1 MNYFLEMFGD
11 ISVGQV
17 ATFIAALVFLG
28 GILKAVWAFVSNK
41 ITKSNE
47 KAAEW
52 KKIAEQVQQYPMWRE
67 QSIEIRDELAKS
79 IQALSNKVD
88 ETNKTLDAMQLRSK
102 RNYATTCRYRII
114 RFNDELL
121 QKGEHE
127 ILHTKEHFD
136 QILEDIDEY
145 EDYCNLDRDYKN
157 SKAVMAIEHIR
168 QVYQKCADEGT
179 FL

>member
-1 MNYFLEMFGD
+1 MIFQFI
-11 ISVGQV
+11 ISILFRKDVEQMAIV
-17 ATFIAALVFLG
+17 YATLIIKGKKTFADVPD
-28 GILKAVWAFVSNK
+28 K
-41 ITKSNE
+41 IKDKVKE
-47 KAAEW
+47 VL
-52 KKIAEQVQQYPMWRE
+52 IDLDCP
-67 QSIEIRDELAKS
+67 ELAKS
-79 IQALSNKVD
+79 IQTLSNKVD
-88 ETNKTLDAMQLRSK
+88 ETNKTLDTMQLRSK

-157 SKAVMAIEHIR
+157 SKAAMAIEHIR

>member
-1 MNYFLEMFGD
+1 MDYFLDVFGA
-11 ISVGQV
+11 ITIGQV
-17 ATFIAALVFLG
+17 VAFIAALIFLSG
-28 GILKAVWAFVSNK
+28 VLKAVWAYVSNK

-52 KKIAEQVQQYPMWRE
+52 KKIAEQVQKYPKWHE
-67 QSIEIRDELAKS
+67 QSIEIRDELARS
-79 IQALSNKVD
+79 IQQLSLKVD

-102 RNYATTCRYRII
+102 RNYATNCRYRII
-114 RFNDELL
+114 RFNDELM

-136 QILEDIDEY
+136 QILDDIDEY
-145 EDYCNLDRDYKN
+145 EDYCRQDPDYQN
-157 SKAVMAIEHIR
+157 SKAVMAIKHIR
-168 QVYQKCADEGT
+168 QIYHKCSDEGT

>member
-1 MNYFLEMFGD
+1 MFGG
-11 ISVGQV
+11 ITIGQV
-17 ATFIAALVFLG
+17 AVFIAAIAFLG
-28 GILKAVWAFVSNK
+28 GILKVVWAYVSNK
-41 ITKSNE
+41 IVKSNE
-47 KAAEW
+47 EATEW
-52 KKIAEQVQQYPMWRE
+52 KKIAEQVQQYPKWHK

-79 IQALSNKVD
+79 IQELSTKVD
-88 ETNKTLDAMQLRSK
+88 ETNKTLDTMQLRNK

-136 QILEDIDEY
+136 QILDDIDEY
-145 EDYCNLDRDYKN
+145 EEYCNIDREYRN
-157 SKAVMAIEHIR
+157 SKAVMAIKHIR
-168 QVYQKCADEGT
+168 QVYQKCTDEGT